1 MKRLFDILTSSFGIL
16 VLSPLIG
23 IISVLIKSEGKGP
36 VYYNAKRV
44 GKNGILFGMYRF
56 RTMLVDADRKGPSST
71 TSTDPR
77 ITRTGKFLRKY
88 KLDEIPQLFNVFT
101 GQMSMVGPRPEVQKF
116 TDLFTDDERIILSV
130 KPGITDWASIWNS
143 NEGQILEGADD
154 PDAAY
159 MKLIR
164 PEKIRLQIQYVK
176 NHNFFIDLK
185 IFFLTISKLVFR
197 K

>member
-1 MKRLFDILTSSFGIL
+1 MKRLFDIITSSFGIL

-36 VYYNAKRV
+36 VYYYAKRV
-44 GKNGILFGMYRF
+44 GKNGILFGMYKF

-159 MKLIR
+159 MKLI
-164 PEKIRLQIQYVK
+164 
-176 NHNFFIDLK
+176 D
-185 IFFLTISKLVFR
+185 R
-197 K
+197 KRSDFKFNT